1 MDFRQGMGHQRCA
14 GCLERKAEF
23 PGGLTGCVW
32 AEALRCRLVVWMK
45 VLCCW
50 REVWAEAFRCRLGM
64 WIKVL
69 CC

>member
-32 AEALRCRLVVWMK
+32 AEALRCWLVV
-45 VLCCW
+45 
-50 REVWAEAFRCRLGM
+50 